1 MNLFRK
7 LIISLLITS
16 YFWSGSCAIAQEVID
31 LSKFEEGTL
40 GNYLTYFQESKNQK
54 LTLDQAIK
62 HFNGKNVIQG
72 NSNSISLG
80 IGTEPVWLKI
90 SVNNPLLNAKAYRLT
105 VETPWLD
112 FIDTWKIQNNNIQ
125 KKYSGGDAVS
135 FEKRPM
141 PYRFYA
147 FEADYLSGL
156 TDLYIRI
163 ESLGPMAIPIR
174 MSILP
179 KAISSDISAGYQ
191 YGFLYGLMAA
201 LALYNL
207 ILFLMIRQREYGLY
221 SIYLFGFIANSL
233 SYTGQLHTVITQDFG
248 LYFQDWLDAFLMITY
263 SVAGLH
269 FARFLLNTASYAPKL
284 NKAIYWITIA
294 IPIGMLIGALFNYL
308 VFSLI
313 LAFILNSSFA
323 LLFIAMGFFAYKAR
337 VPSALLFLF
346 SSVTAATCIGI
357 STMAVAGLLPYNSFT
372 FKAIEVG
379 MAFEAITLAL
389 ILAQRFRLAQRDKL
403 IAENFARIDPLT
415 NLYNRRGFLDII
427 EKFWQSYIRN
437 ERDFSI
443 VFIDIDHFKNINDTF
458 GHALG
463 DLVLSKIA
471 LCINNT
477 ARTGDIISRWGGEEF
492 ILLLPETNQ
501 EEAVV
506 QAERLRV
513 AIAALAIPCKNEI
526 LSVTGS
532 FGVVG
537 TNQIAQSQYCSED
550 FSIDYFIIK
559 ADQAMYKAKSQGK
572 NQICSYN

>member
-1 MNLFRK
+1 MSFFKK
-7 LIISLLITS
+7 LIISLL
-16 YFWSGSCAIAQEVID
+16 FAIIFLNGTFAFSQEVID

-40 GNYLTYFQESKNQK
+40 GNYLTYFQEVNNQR

-62 HFNGKNVIQG
+62 HFDEQNVIQG

-80 IGTEPVWLKI
+80 IGTEPVWLKV
-90 SVNNPLLNAKAYRLT
+90 SVNNPLLNAKTYRLSI
-105 VETPWLD
+105 ETPWLD
-112 FIDTWKIQNNNIQ
+112 FIDTWKVYENNIQ
-125 KKYSGGDAVS
+125 KKYSGGDAIS

-147 FEADYLSGL
+147 FEANYLTGS

-174 MSILP
+174 MSTLP
-179 KAISSDISAGYQ
+179 KAIQSDISAGYQ

-207 ILFLMIRQREYGLY
+207 VLFLMIRQKEYGLY

-233 SYTGQLHTVITQDFG
+233 SYTGQIHTVITQDFG

-284 NKAIYWITIA
+284 NKVIFWITLV
-294 IPIGMLIGALFNYL
+294 IPIGMLIGAIFNYL

-323 LLFIAMGFFAYKAR
+323 ILFIAMGFFAYKAN

-346 SSVTAATCIGI
+346 SSVTAAICIGI

-379 MAFEAITLAL
+379 MAFEAISLAL

-403 IAENFARIDPLT
+403 IAENFSRIDALT
-415 NLYNRRGFLDII
+415 NLCNRRGFLDII
-427 EKFWQSYIRN
+427 EKFWQYYIRN
-437 ERDFSI
+437 DRDFSI
-443 VFIDIDHFKNINDTF
+443 VFIDIDHFKNVNDNF
-458 GHALG
+458 GHAQG
-463 DLVLSKIA
+463 DLVLIQIA

-477 ARTGDIISRWGGEEF
+477 ARTGDIIARWGGEEF
-492 ILLLPETNQ
+492 IILLPETNQ

-506 QAERLRV
+506 QAERLRI
-513 AIAALAIPCKNEI
+513 AIEGLVIPCKSAT

-532 FGVVG
+532 FGVVSTKNINKTHENG
-537 TNQIAQSQYCSED
+537 DDI
-550 FSIDYFIIK
+550 SIDYFINK
-559 ADQAMYKAKSQGK
+559 ADKAMYKAKKLGK
-572 NQICSYN
+572 NQICVLS